1 MERNT
6 KDHVTCC
13 FTESARRSA
22 SMLSIRD
29 FQGRRLAGIEGG
41 IRSKRSIQLHVVVC
55 QTAPFEWLRPC
66 VRSFRRFLFASSVQ
80 FPVRSELKRGIV
92 PSAGSV
98 KSQMADRPRNFP
110 PPHTRPSEFTP
121 SRRERPRV
129 MSPWA
134 RGKSGAILT
143 CGAMEEMVEIQE
155 TEQNGGQQGAA
166 AGHGTAG

>member
-98 KSQMADRPRNFP
+98 KSQMADRPRNSP
-110 PPHTRPSEFTP
+110 PPHPPVRVHSVP
-121 SRRERPRV
+121 PRKAKGYV
-129 MSPWA
+129 AVGPWQI
-134 RGKSGAILT
+134 GCNLDLW
-143 CGAMEEMVEIQE
+143 
-155 TEQNGGQQGAA
+155 
-166 AGHGTAG
+166 GHGRNG